1 MKLPENVEGS
11 PLAVFDSTGLVFG
24 ISAAMMGGEGYVSF
38 ILHSNEIQMKFSI
51 VHGCVS

>member
-24 ISAAMMGGEGYVSF
+24 ISAAMTGGEGYVSIF
-38 ILHSNEIQMKFSI
+38 CFPSESSLYYFCFLS
-51 VHGCVS
+51 

>member
-24 ISAAMMGGEGYVSF
+24 ISAAMMGGEGYVSCSC
-38 ILHSNEIQMKFSI
+38 IPCEIQLSQ
-51 VHGCVS
+51 

>member
-24 ISAAMMGGEGYVSF
+24 ISYAMVGGEGYVSE
-38 ILHSNEIQMKFSI
+38 IEMMRNELS
-51 VHGCVS
+51 S